1 MCLPSCEATPR
12 LAALSAGWL
21 HAGQWTEQAGEGGG
35 SGKVQLGGQVLSL
48 PAKPRSEP
56 QGGLGCS
63 VVLRI
68 HLNSCD

>member
-1 MCLPSCEATPR
+1 M
-12 LAALSAGWL
+12 AALSAGWL

-56 QGGLGCS
+56 QRGCEEVGGS
-63 VVLRI
+63 RVLRSSAYSPEF
-68 HLNSCD
+68 L